1 MVRVILQ
8 DVVED
13 DLPVFFEY
21 QQDPLANHMAAFT
34 SKDPA
39 DREAFMAHWARIL
52 SDDTVTTKTILLAD
66 QVVGS
71 VGSYVQS
78 GETEV
83 TYWIGREH
91 WGKGIATDAL
101 SQLLEQVKVRP
112 LHARAAKDNL
122 GSNSGSGKMRVCH
135 HGLRQGFRQRT
146 RRRNRRS
153 HNGTQD

>member
-1 MVRVILQ
+1 MVRILLR
-8 DVVED
+8 DVAKD

-39 DREAFMAHWARIL
+39 DLEAFMAHWARIL
-52 SDDTVTTKTILLAD
+52 SDDTVTTKTILLGD

-71 VGSYVQS
+71 IGTYVQS

-101 SQLLEQVKVRP
+101 SQLLEQVRVRP
-112 LHARAAKDNL
+112 LHGRAAKDNL
-122 GSNSGSGKMRVCH
+122 GSIRVLGKC
-135 HGLRQGFRQRT
+135 GFAITGYDRGFANAR
-146 RRRNRRS
+146 
-153 HNGTQD
+153 GEEIEEVIMELQD

>member
-34 SKDPA
+34 PKDPA

-52 SDDTVTTKTILLAD
+52 SDDTVTTKTILLGD

-101 SQLLEQVKVRP
+101 SQLLGQVKVRP
-112 LHARAAKDNL
+112 LHARAAKDNF
-122 GSNSGSGKMRVCH
+122 GSIRVLEKC
-135 HGLRQGFRQRT
+135 GFVITGYDRGFA
-146 RRRNRRS
+146 NARS
-153 HNGTQD
+153 EEIEEVIMELQD

>member
-1 MVRVILQ
+1 MVRVILR

-34 SKDPA
+34 SKNPA

-122 GSNSGSGKMRVCH
+122 SSIRVLEKC
-135 HGLRQGFRQRT
+135 GFAITGYDRGFANAR
-146 RRRNRRS
+146 
-153 HNGTQD
+153 GEEIEEVIMELQD